1 MTSVDLNQSTK
12 FFILASQSPRRAE
25 ILKNARYFFVPFPVY
40 VSEIP
45 QKNLSLDEQII
56 DIARRKA
63 SSCYEKWTDKSLD
76 AVILASDT
84 MVCIAEKDE
93 SGQSIDRPL
102 GKPEDEKQAFDFLNR
117 LSGQEHEVKT
127 ALILIDLKTQKEI
140 SHIETTKVFFKNLSD
155 KDIRDYIQSGE
166 PMDKAGAYA
175 IQGLG
180 KKFVDHF
187 EGDYNN
193 VVGLPLSALEKI
205 ITINKW
211 QMRRT

>member
-1 MTSVDLNQSTK
+1 MTSVDSNSLTK

-25 ILKNARYFFVPFPVY
+25 ILKNAQYFFVPFPVY

-63 SSCYEKWTDKSLD
+63 SGCYEKWTDKSLD

-84 MVCIAEKDE
+84 MVCIEE
-93 SGQSIDRPL
+93 TEQSGQSVYRPL
-102 GKPEDEKQAFDFLNR
+102 GKPEDKKQAFDFLSR
-117 LSGQEHEVKT
+117 LSGKSHEVKT
-127 ALILIDLKTQKEI
+127 ALVLFDLKTQEKI
-140 SHIETTKVFFKNLSD
+140 SHIETTKVFFKKLSD
-155 KDIRDYIQSGE
+155 QDIHDYIQTGE

-175 IQGLG
+175 IQGVG
-180 KKFVDHF
+180 KKFIDHF
-187 EGDYNN
+187 TGDYNN
-193 VVGLPLSALEKI
+193 VVGLPLSALENI

-211 QMRRT
+211 QMRRI